1 MRRIFLNFRLA
12 IWLSFGVLVFLLV
25 QAHLAVQAA
34 SAPSLAVFPDK
45 FEWSLSRGQTR
56 DGEIRVVNTS
66 DFALPI
72 RFNMVRWDAED
83 EIGGMNFIET
93 GEDPSFDITRWVD
106 IKESNIILE
115 SGEARDIAFTI
126 SVPANAEPG
135 GKYGAVFVEPV
146 VPEIYFE
153 GGETRILPRI
163 AILFLLDIPVA
174 NLEEQTSQPLT
185 VAEFSV
191 EGRSSLLSEIAS
203 RFASLFYAPGT
214 VFAATPAVSVDMLSA
229 APSGFILRV
238 RNDGITH
245 IRPSGTVSVFNAFDV
260 KIAAASLAPT
270 TILPHKVRQFPV
282 EFIGDNVP
290 LVPSAVERQFA
301 LGEYKATVVLEGVGN
316 QPFVTSFS
324 YWVFPWQVF
333 IAAGIMIFALWL
345 VRKRLIAALRVLFN
359 IHSAD
364 SNV

>member
-12 IWLSFGVLVFLLV
+12 IWLSFGVLVFFV
-25 QAHLAVQAA
+25 GSSPLAVQAA

-66 DFALPI
+66 DLALPI
-72 RFNMVRWDAED
+72 SFKMVRWDAQD
-83 EIGGMNFIET
+83 EIGGMNFLET
-93 GEDPSFDITRWVD
+93 QEDLSFDITQWVD
-106 IKESNIILE
+106 IEERDVILE
-115 SGEARDIAFTI
+115 SGEQRDIAFTI
-126 SVPANAEPG
+126 FVPANAEPG

-146 VPEIYFE
+146 IPEIYFE
-153 GGETRILPRI
+153 GGEARVLPRV
-163 AILFLLDIPVA
+163 AILFLLDIPVVG
-174 NLEEQTSQPLT
+174 LEGQVEQPLAI
-185 VAEFSV
+185 AEFSI
-191 EGRSSLLSEIAS
+191 EGRSSVLSGIAS
-203 RFASLFYAPGT
+203 RLASLFREPSTA
-214 VFAATPAVSVDMLSA
+214 FAATPAVSVDMLSG

-282 EFIGDNVP
+282 EFIRDNLP
-290 LVPSAVERQFA
+290 FVPSAVERQFA